1 MIIPRTA
8 IAPSTRLPI
17 WTHQRREMLIF
28 LERIFV
34 WHACTQAL
42 GRHILTQCSFAAFG
56 SIALTQQNG
65 CKGALRVI
73 DSEQFPF
80 RISKDPAPTPLP
92 TVGILFIFTAF
103 LFPFV
108 AVVVCFSFFFF
119 SFCCSCFVCFCL
131 SSSISATHFF
141 CFFLCIALFDS
152 WRFGP
157 FSLWRTLPLQ

>member
-8 IAPSTRLPI
+8 IATSTRLPI

-42 GRHILTQCSFAAFG
+42 GRHTLTQSSYVAFG

-73 DSEQFPF
+73 DSEQFPV

-108 AVVVCFSFFFF
+108 AVVVCLFLFFVFFFLFVVFVSFAFVCLLRFQPLTFFVSFF
-119 SFCCSCFVCFCL
+119 
-131 SSSISATHFF
+131 A
-141 CFFLCIALFDS
+141 
-152 WRFGP
+152 
-157 FSLWRTLPLQ
+157 